1 MLWLLLSWRE
11 QLRLPPVDV
20 HVCRRVANLLLFV
33 VVLVVVVVAAAAAA
47 AAAGVPA
54 TRGQPCSS

>member
-11 QLRLPPVDV
+11 QLRLLPVDV

-33 VVLVVVVVAAAAAA
+33 VVVVVAAAAA

>member
-20 HVCRRVANLLLFV
+20 QVCRRVVNLF
-33 VVLVVVVVAAAAAA
+33 LVVVVVVVVVAAA